1 MLAQSK
7 GSTPWELGCRSG
19 GPLSRTCARNFPLA
33 FLDFL
38 FSPSSWPPCLKDSNI
53 SGHMP
58 APWVTW
64 AVEQNGRRSWHREEP
79 ERQEVAQP
87 VPSGILQTQVSL
99 TCLFT
104 RQASTEHQWAPS
116 TNPGPWEASSP
127 SLPLGVTAQ
136 DTHPQEGPPGSTP
149 STPSLLPPSQASVPI
164 GPGHHAVITCS
175 PASNPREMCAA

>member
-1 MLAQSK
+1 MLDQAK
-7 GSTPWELGCRSG
+7 GSIPWELGSRSG
-19 GPLSRTCARNFPLA
+19 GSLFQDLCQEFSTGFSGLP
-33 FLDFL
+33 
-38 FSPSSWPPCLKDSNI
+38 FSPSFWPPRLKDSNI

-104 RQASTEHQWAPS
+104 RQGSTEHQWAPS
-116 TNPGPWEASSP
+116 TNPGPWGASSL
-127 SLPLGVTAQ
+127 SAPLGVAAQ
-136 DTHPQEGPPGSTP
+136 GTHPQEGPPGSTP
-149 STPSLLPPSQASVPI
+149 STPSLLSPSQASVL
-164 GPGHHAVITCS
+164 S
-175 PASNPREMCAA
+175 